1 MSFLPSTA
9 QRNITM
15 NKITKEQYEFALARI
30 EVLLSLVNDD
40 TSANDRYT
48 IELMLMSDTVIG
60 NEKGH
65 PTIDKTFVG

>member
-1 MSFLPSTA
+1 M
-9 QRNITM
+9 
-15 NKITKEQYEFALARI
+15 
-30 EVLLSLVNDD
+30 VNDD